1 MARLRELTIEEIRER
16 VFQAIEVENLQ
27 TGETHT
33 LAELEEI
40 CECKIPITDEEVKRV
55 YDKLV
60 EETNR
65 ILDRIMFGEPLP
77 LNEETLEEYCGDPKP
92 PANPNPVYVPK
103 HIQRREKWRYGRN

>member
-1 MARLRELTIEEIRER
+1 MERLREPTIEEMREK
-16 VFQAIEVENLQ
+16 VFRAIEVKNTQ

-40 CECKIPITDEEVKRV
+40 CGCEIPITDEEVKRV

-60 EETNR
+60 EETDKFLN
-65 ILDRIMFGEPLP
+65 RIMFGEPLP
-77 LNEETLEEYCGDPKP
+77 VDDGPLEEYCGDPEP
-92 PANPNPVYVPK
+92 PANPNPVFVPK

>member
-1 MARLRELTIEEIRER
+1 MGRLKELSIEEMREK
-16 VFQAIEVENLQ
+16 VFRAIEVENLQ

-40 CECKIPITDEEVKRV
+40 CGCEIPITDEEVKRV
-55 YDKLV
+55 YDKLI
-60 EETNR
+60 EATNR

-77 LNEETLEEYCGDPKP
+77 VDEETLEAYCEDPKP

-103 HIQRREKWRYGRN
+103 HVQRREKWRYGK